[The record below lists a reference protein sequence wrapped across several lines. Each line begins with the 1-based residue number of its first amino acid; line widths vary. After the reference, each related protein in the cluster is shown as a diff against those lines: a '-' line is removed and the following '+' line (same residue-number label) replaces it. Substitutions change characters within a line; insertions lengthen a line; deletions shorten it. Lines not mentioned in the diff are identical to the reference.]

1 MSDSSASQLS
11 EAMNRLWQKYL
22 PQMEERVATLQAA
35 AAQMASGVALS
46 DEQHRM
52 ASADAHKLAGVLG
65 TFGLKDGTELARE
78 AENLYSEPSGADAA
92 TAERLATIAERLKT
106 MIAKRA

>member
-1 MSDSSASQLS
+1 MGESSASQLS

-35 AAQMASGVALS
+35 AEQMATGASLS
-46 DEQHRM
+46 QEEQRM

-65 TFGLKDGTELARE
+65 TFGLKEGTELARE
-78 AENLYSEPSGADAA
+78 AENLYSEPLGADPAA
-92 TAERLATIAERLKT
+92 AEQLATIAKRLKA
-106 MIAKRA
+106 MIASRA